1 MYTIKKR
8 LQQYDDQYDKRGGKM
23 GLVRTNEKCIGCNNC
38 IKACSATGANIAVE
52 LERGNV
58 IEVDPKRCVACGACI
73 DACKHDARE
82 YIDDVEQFFE
92 DLKKGTKISVLIA
105 PAFLANYPNE
115 YEKYLGM
122 LKKLGVNRFVS
133 VSFGADITTWGY
145 IKYITER
152 NYYGSISQPC
162 PAVVGY
168 IERYLPELLPKLMPV
183 QSPMMCAAI
192 YMKKYMNVTDK
203 LAFISPCIAKK
214 NEIDDPNNKGVVS
227 YNLTFSRL
235 VKYLKE
241 HPVSGAAPYKD
252 EIEYGLGSIYPMPGG
267 LKENVYWLLG
277 EDALVRQ
284 MEGEHHMYEYLQRN
298 KDRIKGGK
306 IPYLFVDALNCTN
319 GCLYGTGVD
328 NRKTLNE
335 DVFVNIQK
343 IRSDSRNESKKSAW
357 GRNIPP
363 KKRLEALNKQ
373 FANLKLEDFVR
384 KYTDRSADCKT
395 KEPSAAELE
404 KIFEKLKKDTAEKRK
419 IDCECCGY
427 HSCHDMAVAIYNG
440 FSHHHN
446 CVHYIKDRAYEEKD
460 KAFELADE
468 VKRAHDEMDVKK
480 SSLASEISDNFDELT
495 QSITKI
501 EKDSTENATQT
512 AGISE
517 DMAEVDTFAANLK
530 EVLANIEG
538 YLEKL
543 SDNNADVIAISSQ
556 TNLLALNASIEAA
569 RAGEAGKGFAVVAD
583 EIKNLA
589 ENSKSTADD
598 SNKNN
603 QDIKETVDHLIEEA
617 ERLSEIVEKVN
628 ERAGNLVSSI
638 HETTESIGVM
648 RELTGNVED
657 SLKKILED

>member
-1 MYTIKKR
+1 M
-8 LQQYDDQYDKRGGKM
+8 
-23 GLVRTNEKCIGCNNC
+23 EKD
-38 IKACSATGANIAVE
+38 
-52 LERGNV
+52 RRNV
-58 IEVDPKRCVACGACI
+58 IEVDPKRCIACGACI

-82 YIDDVEQFFE
+82 YTDDVEQFFE
-92 DLKKGTKISVLIA
+92 DLKHGTKISVLIA
-105 PAFLANYPNE
+105 PAFLANYPGE

-192 YMKKYMNVTDK
+192 YMKKYMNVSDR

-214 NEIDDPNNKGVVS
+214 NEIDDPNNKGIVS

-235 VKYLKE
+235 VRYLKE
-241 HPVSGAAPYKD
+241 HPVSGATPYKD

-319 GCLYGTGVD
+319 GCLYGPGVD
-328 NRKTLNE
+328 SRKTLNE
-335 DVFVNIQK
+335 DIFVNIQK
-343 IRSDSRNESKKSAW
+343 IRSGSRNESKKSAW
-357 GRNIPP
+357 GKNIPP
-363 KKRLEALNKQ
+363 KKRMEALNKQ
-373 FANLKLEDFVR
+373 FAHLKLEDFVR
-384 KYTDRSADCKT
+384 KYTDRSAGCKT
-395 KEPSAAELE
+395 KEPSPAELE
-404 KIFEKLKKDTAEKRK
+404 KIFETMKKDTAEKKK
-419 IDCECCGY
+419 IDCGCCGY
-427 HSCHDMAVAIYNG
+427 NSCREMAVAIYNG

-446 CVHYIKDRAYEEKD
+446 CVDYIKDRAYEEKD
-460 KAFELADE
+460 KALDLADE
-468 VKRAHDEMDVKK
+468 VRRAHDEMDAKK
-480 SSLASEISDNFDELT
+480 ASLAAEISGNFRDLND
-495 QSITKI
+495 SITKI
-501 EKDSTENATQT
+501 ETGSQENATQT
-512 AGISE
+512 SGIS
-517 DMAEVDTFAANLK
+517 DAMMEVDTFAANLK

-543 SDNNADVIAISSQ
+543 AANNEDVISISSQ

-569 RAGEAGKGFAVVAD
+569 RAGEAGKGFAVVAN

-603 QDIKETVDHLIEEA
+603 QDIKETVNLLIAEA
-617 ERLSEIVEKVN
+617 EKL
-628 ERAGNLVSSI
+628 SSI
-638 HETTESIGVM
+638 VDSVNGRADSLVNSIQETTESIATM
-648 RELTGNVED
+648 RQLTDNVED
-657 SLKKILED
+657 SLKKMLEE